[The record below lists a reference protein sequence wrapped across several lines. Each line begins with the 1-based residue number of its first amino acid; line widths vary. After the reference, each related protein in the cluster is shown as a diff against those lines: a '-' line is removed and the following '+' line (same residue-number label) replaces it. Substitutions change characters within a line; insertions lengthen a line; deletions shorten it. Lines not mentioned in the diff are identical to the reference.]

1 MAPTCL
7 LPLALQ
13 AVPGV
18 KWYFYLVGTDIQRQR
33 LDMGLF
39 PYGTGRA
46 IITPSP
52 TKVMS
57 LSLMKYPNQGGGLIS
72 QSIMTGTS

>member
-1 MAPTCL
+1 MALTCL
-7 LPLALQ
+7 LLLALR
-13 AVPGV
+13 AVPGM

-33 LDMGLF
+33 NDMGLF
-39 PYGTGRA
+39 PHGTGRA
-46 IITPSP
+46 IITLSP

-57 LSLMKYPNQGGGLIS
+57 LTLMKYPNQGGALVS